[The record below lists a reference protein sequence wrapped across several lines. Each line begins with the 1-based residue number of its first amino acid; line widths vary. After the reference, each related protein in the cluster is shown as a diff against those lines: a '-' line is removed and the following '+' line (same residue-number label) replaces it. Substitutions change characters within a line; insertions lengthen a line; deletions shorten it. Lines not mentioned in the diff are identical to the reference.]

1 MHHTLPTIAFTLGD
15 VNGIGPEIFLKA
27 YPSICQHCQ
36 PIVIGDRAALEFYA
50 ARLNLPMV
58 TCSIIEPSSPVT
70 PQPGTLCAQAGKA
83 SAEFVITAIE
93 QAMAHTIDA
102 IVTLPLNKE
111 ALHLGGYHYAGH
123 TEMLGEYTGS
133 PTQSMMLVGGD
144 VRVVLATTHI
154 ALADVAAAITPTTV
168 ERALVNAYAGMAE
181 IGIRNPRIAVCA
193 LNPHGSDGGIFGNEE
208 QHIIAPT
215 VLAFDAAHGTNT
227 IGPLPAD
234 SLFAHL
240 AAEKC
245 YDAVV
250 CMYHDQ
256 GLIPVKMAAFGMGVN
271 ITLGLPIIRTSVD
284 HGTAY
289 PIAGKGIARYESL
302 LQATEYAIRI
312 IRYRRS
318 VYVR

>member
-1 MHHTLPTIAFTLGD
+1 MHHALPSIAFTLGD
-15 VNGIGPEIFLKA
+15 INGIGPEIFLKA
-27 YPSICQHCQ
+27 FPHICQYCQ
-36 PIVIGDRAALEFYA
+36 PVVVGDRGALEFYA
-50 ARLNLPMV
+50 ASLNLPMV
-58 TCSIIEPSSPVT
+58 TCPILEPASPVM
-70 PQPGTLCAQAGKA
+70 PRPGVLCAQAGKA
-83 SAEFVITAIE
+83 SAKFVITAIE
-93 QAMAHTIDA
+93 QAMARQIDA

-144 VRVVLATTHI
+144 VRVVLVTTHI
-154 ALADVAAAITPTTV
+154 ALADVAAAITPSAV
-168 ERALVNAYAGMAE
+168 ERALINAYAGMAE
-181 IGIRNPRIAVCA
+181 IGISDPRIAVCA
-193 LNPHGSDGGIFGNEE
+193 LNPHGSDGGIFGDEE
-208 QHIIAPT
+208 QQIIAPT
-215 VLAFDAAHGTNT
+215 VRAFDAAHGTKT

-234 SLFAHL
+234 SLFAQL

-289 PIAGKGIARYESL
+289 PIAGKGIARHESL

-318 VYVR
+318 VLC